1 MGKIYPFLYRMF
13 SRRLECELAL
23 NQLHFF
29 SQPKQVMTFF
39 FFFCFFGGGGGGREF
54 LARLCNFRFCC
65 LFVRFRRCGFSFM
78 FASYL
83 FINLHF

>member
-1 MGKIYPFLYRMF
+1 M
-13 SRRLECELAL
+13 S
-23 NQLHFF
+23 
-29 SQPKQVMTFF
+29 FF
-39 FFFCFFGGGGGGREF
+39 FFFYSRYYYYIFFLVVGGGGGEF

-83 FINLHF
+83 FTSLYF